1 MLGDKHV
8 KAAIV
13 KSGSLGSGD
22 GVSDHTLQ
30 FVDFDCK
37 KLFGVTETAPH
48 ARYEREFKLKDVK
61 KKDRFLEEL
70 HRIYKHQNIK
80 ERERVDELAEAL
92 MARGPTP
99 ANIQTYQ
106 TLDNVITRAMRVAA
120 KLAGRKGFGYQR
132 SDVLVNAGRK
142 VRLMKTTASC
152 IRNKMG
158 YFDKVYRLVELLDF
172 SLPEYS
178 ELTYWRTR
186 KMVTEAVLAKREV
199 QRMAAE
205 HRALWQLP

>member
-80 ERERVDELAEAL
+80 E
-92 MARGPTP
+92 
-99 ANIQTYQ
+99 IQTYQ

-152 IRNKMG
+152 IQNKMG

-205 HRALWQLP
+205 HRALWQLPRNQDRIGRRF